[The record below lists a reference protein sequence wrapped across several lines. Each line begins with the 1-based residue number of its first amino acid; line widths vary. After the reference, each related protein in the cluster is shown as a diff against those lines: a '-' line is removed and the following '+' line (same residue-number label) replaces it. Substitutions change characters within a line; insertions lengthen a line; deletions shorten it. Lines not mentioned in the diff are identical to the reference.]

1 MTEEINQQNKS
12 ATIGSVS
19 LELIDRM
26 VKDRKIRTAI
36 VKQSHFYFFH
46 FYFSH
51 YVKYPTAQF
60 HREFFY
66 LTERDDIKK
75 LFVVSFR
82 GSAKSS
88 IFTMSYPLWAI
99 LGQQQKKFVLI
110 LCQTRAQAKQM
121 MMNLRREL
129 EGNILLRN
137 DLGPFQ
143 EEQDEW
149 GSVSLV
155 FSRLNARITAASS
168 EQSIRGL
175 RHNEHRP
182 DLIIGDDLEDMAS
195 VKTYESRQKT
205 YQWLTGEVIPAGDKN
220 TRLIIVGNLLHEDSL
235 LMRLKENIRD
245 GLIDGVFKFYP
256 LLDAKGRIAWLGKY
270 PNMES
275 VNEERRKIGNEFAFQ
290 REFLLRIV
298 PNEEQVIH
306 PDWIHYYD
314 ELPWEVKSGKSRSG
328 ILMGV
333 DLAISEKDTACFTA
347 IVSAI
352 VYGYGDEFK
361 VYILPNPINRR
372 MGFPETIKQ
381 IKDLYNAN
389 NTIFSD
395 AVNILIEEVGYQKAV
410 VDQLKNENYNA
421 FGVKVA
427 TDKRARL
434 MTVSNMIESG
444 KIVFPRH
451 GSEELVRQIVGFGT
465 EKYCDLVDAFTLL
478 ANKAIEI
485 DKPKPWTGVVW
496 MDRW

>member
-1 MTEEINQQNKS
+1 MKSDQN
-12 ATIGSVS
+12 IS
-19 LELIDRM
+19 LELIDHM
-26 VKDRKIRTAI
+26 VKDRKIRTSI
-36 VKQSHFYFFH
+36 VRQSHFYFFH

-60 HREFFY
+60 HKEFFQ
-66 LTERDDIKK
+66 LTEHDEIKK

-182 DLIIGDDLEDMAS
+182 DLIVGDDLEDIAS

-220 TRLIIVGNLLHEDSL
+220 TRLIIVGNLLHDDSL
-235 LMRLKENIRD
+235 LMRLKENIHD

-256 LLDAKGRIAWLGKY
+256 LLDDNGKIAWPGKY
-270 PNMES
+270 PNMEA

-298 PNEEQVIH
+298 PNDEQIIH
-306 PDWIHYYD
+306 PNWIHYYD

-333 DLAISEKDTACFTA
+333 DLAISERDTACFTA

-352 VYGYGDEFK
+352 IYGYGDEFR

-372 MGFPETIKQ
+372 MGFPETLKQ
-381 IKDLYNAN
+381 IKDLYHVNE
-389 NTIFSD
+389 TIIPD
-395 AVNILIEEVGYQKAV
+395 AVNILVEEVGYQKAV
-410 VDQLKNENYNA
+410 VDQLKNEGFTA
-421 FGVKVA
+421 FGVKVS

-444 KIVFPRH
+444 KILFPKH

-465 EKYCDLVDAFTLL
+465 EKYCDLVDAFTIL

-485 DKPKPWTGVVW
+485 DKPKPWVGVVW
-496 MDRW
+496 MD